1 MFNFPVAQ
9 LNLVDGRNWWGEM
22 RQTKYLPYG
31 PSQAVIVPF
40 VDSEYEVADK
50 DILNTVID
58 YAEQQKASD
67 EFNNVIADVQKTFN
81 AALDAAKAV
90 AADPAAT
97 QEEVDAAWKTLMTEI
112 HKLGFVKGDITS
124 LETLVALA
132 EGYDM
137 NDYVEAGQAEFKE
150 ALAAAQAILADK
162 DNAMQAEIETAE
174 TNLLNAMLNLRY
186 KADKSI
192 LESVLA
198 EANGKDASAYTAES
212 YAVLTAAVAEA
223 NDVMADENATQEEV
237 DAAVTNVQA
246 AMDQLVA
253 VDGRVPEETTPSTDD
268 TATQTGQESTT
279 PKANAAKTG
288 DFAPI
293 AGLAAI
299 TLAGAALLFTRKKR

>member
-1 MFNFPVAQ
+1 
-9 LNLVDGRNWWGEM
+9 
-22 RQTKYLPYG
+22 
-31 PSQAVIVPF
+31 
-40 VDSEYEVADK
+40 
-50 DILNTVID
+50 
-58 YAEQQKASD
+58 
-67 EFNNVIADVQKTFN
+67 
-81 AALDAAKAV
+81 
-90 AADPAAT
+90 
-97 QEEVDAAWKTLMTEI
+97 MTEI

-223 NDVMADENATQEEV
+223 NTVMENENATQEEV
-237 DAAVTNVQA
+237 DAAVQSVQTA
-246 AMDQLVA
+246 IDGLVA
-253 VDGRVPEETTPSTDD
+253 VDGTVPEETTPSTDD
-268 TATQTGQESTT
+268 VATQTGQESTT
-279 PKANAAKTG
+279 TKANAAKTG

-293 AGLAAI
+293 AGVVALMGI
-299 TLAGAALLFTRKKR
+299 AGVSVMVLRKNHNK